1 MKKPYNPMMIQ
12 SPSQTVGPYFAQ
24 GLLRD
29 GDQVF
34 TNTLIS
40 ENTEGERIRI
50 EGCVLDAEGRP
61 IEDAMIEI
69 WQANHHGRYNHPLD
83 EQDKPLDPEFMGH
96 GRASTDVN
104 GKYRFETIK
113 PGSVPGPGNT
123 TQAPHINVI
132 VFARGMLSHAFTRI
146 YFENEADNRND
157 PVLMGIEDEAY
168 RNTLIAR
175 REETAGVTVYRFDIR
190 FQGEHE
196 TAFFDA

>member
-34 TNTLIS
+34 TDTLIS

-50 EGCVLDAEGRP
+50 EGCVLDAEERP
-61 IEDAMIEI
+61 IEDAMIEV
-69 WQANHHGRYNHPLD
+69 WQANSRGRYNHPLD

-113 PGSVPGPGNT
+113 PGSVPGPSNT
-123 TQAPHINVI
+123 AQAPHINVI

-146 YFENEADNRND
+146 YFENDADNPND
-157 PVLMGIEDEAY
+157 PVLMSIEDEAH

-175 REETAGVTVYRFDIR
+175 REETAGVIVYRFDIC

>member
-1 MKKPYNPMMIQ
+1 MKQYNPLMIQ

-24 GLLRD
+24 GLLRE

-34 TNTLIS
+34 TNVLVS

-69 WQANHHGRYNHPLD
+69 WQANCHGRYHHPLD
-83 EQDKPLDPEFMGH
+83 EQDKPLDPEFRGH
-96 GRASTDVN
+96 GRASTDIKGN
-104 GKYRFETIK
+104 YRFETIK
-113 PGSVPGPGNT
+113 PGAVPGPGSK

-146 YFENEADNRND
+146 YFE
-157 PVLMGIEDEAY
+157 DEALNLKDAVLLSIDDEAH
-168 RNTLIAR
+168 RKTLIGR
-175 REETAGVTVYRFDIR
+175 REDVDAVVTYRFDIH
-190 FQGEHE
+190 FQGDNE

>member
-1 MKKPYNPMMIQ
+1 MKPYNPMMIQ

-34 TNTLIS
+34 TNVLVS

-69 WQANHHGRYNHPLD
+69 WQANRHGRYNHPLD
-83 EQDKPLDPEFMGH
+83 AQDKPLDPEFMGH
-96 GRASTDVN
+96 GRTSTDIKGN
-104 GKYRFETIK
+104 YWFETIK
-113 PGSVPGPGNT
+113 PGSVPGQDGK

-132 VFARGMLSHAFTRI
+132 LFARGMLSHAFSRI
-146 YFENEADNRND
+146 YFDDEADNRKD
-157 PVLMGIEDEAY
+157 PVLMSIEDEAH

-175 REETAGVTVYRFDIR
+175 REETAGVIVYRFDIR
-190 FQGEHE
+190 FQGENE